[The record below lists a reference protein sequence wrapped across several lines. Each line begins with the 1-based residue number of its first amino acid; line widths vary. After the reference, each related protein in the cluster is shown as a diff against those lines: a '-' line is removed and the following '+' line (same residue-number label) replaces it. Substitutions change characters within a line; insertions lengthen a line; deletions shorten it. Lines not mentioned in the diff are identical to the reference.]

1 MKFKKVDLESQSI
14 VLLYVYF
21 LKEIMKNKKKSDEIF
36 KKFNE
41 EQHFK
46 NETTESDQFDL
57 DNLDAALEKPKAA
70 IFTRANEVLLN

>member
-1 MKFKKVDLESQSI
+1 
-14 VLLYVYF
+14 
-21 LKEIMKNKKKSDEIF
+21 MKNKKKSDEIF

-70 IFTRANEVLLN
+70 IFTRANEVTLN